1 MNSLVVQD
9 KIWLP
14 DQLGIHVDDVY
25 TIVIFRFP
33 RKKRIIP
40 FLKYQENKRL
50 PPGGVLPEIL
60 GGGVRPASQNPL
72 PYL

>member
-14 DQLGIHVDDVY
+14 DQLGIHVDDLYAV
-25 TIVIFRFP
+25 VMHRVP

-40 FLKYQENKRL
+40 FLKYQENK
-50 PPGGVLPEIL
+50 GVPFGIAL
-60 GGGVRPASQNPL
+60 S
-72 PYL
+72 

>member
-14 DQLGIHVDDVY
+14 DRLGIHVDDLYAV
-25 TIVIFRFP
+25 VIFRFP

-40 FLKYQENKRL
+40 FLKY
-50 PPGGVLPEIL
+50 
-60 GGGVRPASQNPL
+60 
-72 PYL
+72 